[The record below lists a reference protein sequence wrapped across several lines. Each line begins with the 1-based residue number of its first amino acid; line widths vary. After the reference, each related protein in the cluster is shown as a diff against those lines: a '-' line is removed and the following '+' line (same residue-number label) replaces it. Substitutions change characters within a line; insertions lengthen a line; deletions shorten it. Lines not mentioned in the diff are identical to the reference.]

1 MSKPKTKKLFP
12 IHRHESKWHN
22 QENAFE
28 RKSELET
35 VFRWDDA
42 ADTIND
48 ILEKAY
54 YTEILPDLLK
64 KRDPKYLFTYKADN
78 QCLICYM
85 KTLCNDGPLPELGR
99 CDFCPGGLVEESVDD
114 K

>member
-12 IHRHESKWHN
+12 IHRHESKWHIY
-22 QENAFE
+22 QENPFV
-28 RKSELET
+28 RKPEHEIAY
-35 VFRWDDA
+35 RWDNA
-42 ADTIND
+42 ADTIYD

-64 KRDPKYLFTYKADN
+64 KRDPKYHFTYKADD
-78 QCLICYM
+78 QCVICYM
-85 KTLCNDGPLPELGR
+85 KTLSSDGPLPELGR
-99 CDFCPGGLVEESVDD
+99 CDFCPGGEDVGVD